1 MRVAKRRVLH
11 AMAYV
16 TAPDRSTARRIA
28 RAIIARR
35 LAACANLWRVES
47 MYRWRGKLEE
57 TNEFVIVFKTRRS
70 LLEKVIAEVRRI
82 HPYDVPCIV
91 SYPMGPAH
99 EAFGDWIDSETAQ
112 R

>member
-1 MRVAKRRVLH
+1 MAKRRILH

-28 RAIIARR
+28 RAIIERR
-35 LAACANLWRVES
+35 LAACANLWPVES
-47 MYRWRGKLEE
+47 IYRWQGKREE

-82 HPYDVPCIV
+82 HPYEVPCIV
-91 SYPMGPAH
+91 SYPMGPALG
-99 EAFGDWIDSETAQ
+99 AFADWIDSETLQ